1 MNTVW
6 LDRLMASRTTH
17 ALELASRF
25 AEQRHRV
32 LAENL
37 ANIDTP
43 NSASRRLDPEAFQTS
58 LHNALGQAEKTRADR
73 LELRG
78 NAQFVTQPDGNV
90 TVRPAREPAPNIL
103 FHDGTNTRLE
113 QLLGDVAQNSL
124 SYELATNLLRG
135 RYEGLLRAI
144 RGRVT

>member
-1 MNTVW
+1 MWTE
-6 LDRLMASRTTH
+6 RLTGSRTLH
-17 ALELASRF
+17 ALELAAKF

-43 NSASRRLDPEAFQTS
+43 NYQAQRLDPAAFQAS
-58 LHNALGQAEKTRADR
+58 LRGALDAARRLRSNR

-78 NAQFVTQPDGNV
+78 NAQFATDPAGRV
-90 TVRPAREPAPNIL
+90 TVRPVREPAENVL
-103 FHDGTNTRLE
+103 FHDGTNAQVERL
-113 QLLGDVAQNSL
+113 LTDVAQNSL

-135 RYEGLLRAI
+135 RHETLLRAI

>member
-1 MNTVW
+1 MT
-6 LDRLMASRTTH
+6 SRTTQ

-32 LAENL
+32 LAENM

-43 NSASRRLDPEAFQTS
+43 NYASQRLDPEAFQTS
-58 LHNALGQAEKTRADR
+58 LRKALTQAEKTRTNR

-78 NAQFVTQPDGNV
+78 NAQFATQTDGNV
-90 TVRPAREPAPNIL
+90 TVRPAREPAPNVL
-103 FHDGTNTRLE
+103 FHDGTNARLE

>member
-1 MNTVW
+1 MWT
-6 LDRLMASRTTH
+6 DRLTGSRTLH
-17 ALELASRF
+17 ALELTAQF
-25 AEQRHRV
+25 AERRHRV

-43 NSASRRLDPEAFQTS
+43 NYQAQRLDPAAFQAS
-58 LHNALGQAEKTRADR
+58 LRGALDEARRQRTGR

-78 NAQFVTQPDGNV
+78 NAQFATEPNGRV
-90 TVRPAREPAPNIL
+90 TVRPVREPAENVL
-103 FHDGTNTRLE
+103 FHDGTNAQVERL
-113 QLLGDVAQNSL
+113 LTDVAQNSL

-135 RYEGLLRAI
+135 RYETLLRAI

>member
-1 MNTVW
+1 MWTE
-6 LDRLMASRTTH
+6 RLTSSRTLH
-17 ALELASRF
+17 ALELAAQF

-43 NSASRRLDPEAFQTS
+43 NYQAQRLDPAAFQTS
-58 LHNALGQAEKTRADR
+58 LRGALDAARRLRSNR

-78 NAQFVTQPDGNV
+78 NAQFATDLPGHV
-90 TVRPAREPAPNIL
+90 TVRPVREPAENAL
-103 FHDGTNTRLE
+103 FHDGTNAQVERL
-113 QLLGDVAQNSL
+113 LTDVAQNSL

-135 RYEGLLRAI
+135 RFETLLRAI